1 MFDRLRS
8 AAIVACHL
16 KVNEYS
22 VRTIVKTVREIGEP
36 ITAATPSETK
46 PLHFLQNTFLSG
58 VKNAA
63 FTWMQDCYRKGMPIH
78 FNNSRERK
86 VIV

>member
-1 MFDRLRS
+1 MCDRLRS

-16 KVNEYS
+16 KVNESS

-46 PLHFLQNTFLSG
+46 PLHFLQNIFPSG

-63 FTWMQDCYRKGMPIH
+63 FMWMQDCYRKGMPIH
-78 FNNSRERK
+78 FNDSRERK